1 MNHSVT
7 HGESLKATVNCFY
20 LTGSQVTSPRQ
31 TEEGGDHLWVSQR
44 DSYCVLSVSHI
55 NKHVHLHMYP

>member
-1 MNHSVT
+1 MSHSVT
-7 HGESLKATVNCFY
+7 HGESLRAMVNCSCVAGSHV
-20 LTGSQVTSPRQ
+20 TGLRQ